1 MIKPY
6 TLKQLCATVYTVAM
20 AVLCLSSCTYRTSS
34 DALLLADSLN
44 IRAFHMRYS
53 NLDSMALT
61 AQKTLEQ
68 VHNNPQ
74 GQSEALNMLAYAAL
88 HQMQWHRADS
98 LYTYVAKNSVSDLE
112 KMIAQVGMMEAAR
125 LQGSNKRFYLSRTQA
140 QKHMDR
146 ISEERSSFITRH
158 EQERIEYAFN
168 AFYLSEAAYYDQQG
182 LPVPLE
188 KSLRAVSWLQH
199 PLPTRNDI
207 QSGTT
212 YKLQQLHAYVVQS
225 AIYLKQPGAAD
236 FYQEQMD
243 VLLQVWD
250 IANQERLPY
259 LQGLALLGMAEARM
273 VITMP
278 NDSLYPAGASRRAFH
293 RFRQMRSPYAQAEA
307 RLVQGRVANS
317 QRRYRYAL
325 SHLKD
330 GIDLLGGDTICYPLM
345 ADLQEQLSVAFAG
358 LGNQASATKHR
369 NAYLNVLEANR
380 EDKAILARRDELE
393 SMSAYTNILL
403 FVLVSAIVL
412 LSILLF
418 VLNRYSRQR
427 ARRTEQMRSL
437 VLQLCRKII
446 ALTPSEDEAL
456 TEDEWKAEMQAEV
469 ANIWTQLDN
478 LIDPKDKPQIE
489 QLIDGFWHWSFRNGQ
504 SLSAL
509 VEQREMLDK
518 QHYVIDQHIA
528 QRKRQNTIK
537 KSSLAIVNGLS
548 SVIDRMAHSLR
559 QLAADS
565 TGDTDSNTQ
574 TEQFAYLDELLK
586 DILLQNQQLV
596 GSIQMKQGQVALQI
610 SRFSLQGLFAI
621 QEQRS
626 RSFQLKQQTLVVQP
640 TDYQVKADEA
650 LTLFMINTLL
660 ENARKFTPSGGTITL
675 SASAQDDYVEIA
687 VEDTGYGLSEEDIDH
702 LLNDKVV
709 DSTQVGN
716 SSESRI
722 KDNKGSGFGFMNC
735 RGIIEKYRKT
745 SPLFQ
750 VCRINIESTLHKGS
764 RFSFRLPRVLSLL
777 AAFFLCQLTG
787 NFALELHALELPV
800 HTIVKSQDTA
810 YALADSCHAANQRQ
824 DYRRAIDYA
833 TSAMN
838 MLTQQVK
845 YDSLYIQF
853 PRLSP
858 HTYQSPAEF
867 YWWDRG
873 VQVDYQLIL
882 YLRNELAIAYLS
894 QKSFEQYTFNN
905 DCYTQ
910 LYKLVGSD
918 ETLAAYCDR
927 LKTSTTHRT
936 VGLVLCLLVVLGM
949 MVGYY
954 RFYLLPRWRTRR
966 HLDLLLD
973 IHSQLAASVQL
984 DDQVDEEELELL
996 PHKMLQHVA
1005 ASFTHL
1011 FDLRELRYLSH
1022 KEYIQYQ
1029 IELEEQIPSPYLG
1042 TVCKPLAFDQGALL
1056 LTLAYPPLEA
1066 EQHQLLD
1073 ILADYLGQLLN
1084 QVVSLRKMRML
1095 EIVLAQDDMER
1106 AQWESRTLHIQ
1117 NMVLDNGLS
1126 TIKHETLYYP
1136 NRIKQLI
1143 DKYCENNPDDTT
1155 DDYLI
1160 AASELAQHYRSV
1172 HQLLVRGANRV
1183 LQQTTFKREVLPV
1196 SQLVNQCNKVLKRL
1210 QKKGMKAHITWK
1222 IDIPED
1228 TLFRTDSVLLTQ
1240 LHEVLLQAMG
1250 TVLGHP
1256 TALTAVIRQEGEFI
1270 CMEWHD
1276 QQSSL
1281 RLPAPYTIAH
1291 LFDSQLGLHDLLA
1304 AKQIIRDVDEFAGLR
1319 GCRISAAPL
1328 ERGYRIFWTMPIHRT
1343 IKK

>member
-6 TLKQLCATVYTVAM
+6 TLKQLCATVCAVAM
-20 AVLCLSSCTYRTSS
+20 AVLSLSSCTYRTSS

-44 IRAFHMRYS
+44 IRAFYMRYS
-53 NLDSMALT
+53 NLDSMSYT
-61 AQKTLEQ
+61 AQKTLEE

-74 GQSEALNMLAYAAL
+74 GRSEALNMLAYAAL

-98 LYTYVAKNSVSDLE
+98 LYTHVARNSVSDLE
-112 KMIAQVGMMEAAR
+112 KMIAQVGLMESAR
-125 LQGSNKRFYLSRTQA
+125 LQGSNKRFYLARTQA

-188 KSLRAVSWLQH
+188 QSLRAVSWLQH
-199 PLPTRNDI
+199 PLPTRSDI
-207 QSGTT
+207 QGGTT

-225 AIYLKQPGAAD
+225 SIYLKQAGAAD
-236 FYQEQMD
+236 FYQEQME
-243 VLLQVWD
+243 VLLQVWE
-250 IANQERLPY
+250 IANQEQLPY

-293 RFRQMRSPYAQAEA
+293 RFRQMRSPYAQAQA

-317 QRRYRYAL
+317 QQHYRFAL

-330 GIDLLGGDTICYPLM
+330 GIELLGGDTIRYPLM

-358 LGNQASATKHR
+358 LGNQTSATKHR
-369 NAYLNVLEANR
+369 NAYLSVLEANR

-412 LSILLF
+412 LSFLLLF
-418 VLNRYSRQR
+418 LNRYSRQR

-437 VLQLCRKII
+437 LLQLCRKII
-446 ALTPSEDEAL
+446 ALTPSEDEEL
-456 TEDEWKAEMQAEV
+456 TEDEWKAQMQPEV
-469 ANIWTQLDN
+469 ASTWAELDT
-478 LIDPKDKPQIE
+478 LIDSKDKPQIE

-528 QRKRQNTIK
+528 QRKRQNTLK

-559 QLAADS
+559 QVAADS
-565 TGDTDSNTQ
+565 TGDATTQ
-574 TEQFAYLDELLK
+574 KEQFAYLDELLK

-596 GSIQMKQGQVALQI
+596 DSIQMKQGQVALQI

-626 RSFQLKQQTLVVQP
+626 RSFQLKQQNLVVEP

-660 ENARKFTPSGGTITL
+660 ENARKFTPSGGIITL

-709 DSTQVGN
+709 DSTQVGDA
-716 SSESRI
+716 SESRI
-722 KDNKGSGFGFMNC
+722 KNNKGSGFGFMNC

-750 VCRINIESTLHKGS
+750 VCRIDIESTLHKGS

-777 AAFFLCQLTG
+777 VAFFLCQLPSDFTPK
-787 NFALELHALELPV
+787 LHAIELPLQN
-800 HTIVKSQDTA
+800 IVKDKSTA
-810 YALADSCHAANQRQ
+810 YALADSCHAANQRHA
-824 DYRRAIDYA
+824 YRRAIGYA

-838 MLTQQVK
+838 KLTQQVK
-845 YDSLYIQF
+845 RDSHYAQF
-853 PRLSP
+853 PRLTP
-858 HTYQSPAEF
+858 HAYQSPAEF

-894 QKSFEQYTFNN
+894 QKSFDQYTFNN

-927 LKTSTTHRT
+927 LKTSTTNRT
-936 VGLVLCLLVVLGM
+936 VGLALCLLVVLGM
-949 MVGYY
+949 IVGYY

-973 IHSQLAASVQL
+973 IHSQLAASVHL
-984 DDQVDEEELELL
+984 DDQVDEEELEQL

-1011 FDLRELRYLSH
+1011 FDLRDLRYLSH

-1029 IELEEQIPSPYLG
+1029 IDLEEQIPSPYLG

-1126 TIKHETLYYP
+1126 AIKHETLYYP

-1143 DKYCENNPDDTT
+1143 DKFREDNPEDTT

-1183 LQQTTFKREVLPV
+1183 LQQTTFKREVLTV
-1196 SQLVNQCNKVLKRL
+1196 DQLVTQCNKVLKRL
-1210 QKKGMKAHITWK
+1210 QKKGMKARITWQ
-1222 IDIPED
+1222 IDLPED
-1228 TLFRTDSVLLTQ
+1228 TQFRTDSVLLTQ

-1250 TVLGHP
+1250 SVLGHP
-1256 TALTAVIRQEGEFI
+1256 TALTAIIRQEGEFI

-1276 QQSSL
+1276 TQSTL
-1281 RLPAPYTIAH
+1281 RLPEPYTIAH

-1328 ERGYRIFWTMPIHRT
+1328 ETGYRIFWTMPIHKT